1 MKKTC
6 FILSLAGVAALAA
19 CSTQELESP
28 ANLQNGMLMVRPI
41 MPEVDIETKADLP
54 TIYAFI
60 PEELNAG
67 TVNPVLPKIN
77 SGNTYY
83 YNLEGVGSDVVFSN
97 QDLSS
102 AVSPR
107 YDENGFSLVKTDQ
120 YSADLGNELL
130 FGVATGIQT
139 GNTEPYEVRLNRF
152 SSSVQFKFMAYDTD
166 GNELPAETFQYADAT
181 LGGFA
186 TELRFGSDI
195 TTSAPAPYGN
205 TSIAES
211 AALQDGQWLSTPRN
225 VIPGTEQMD
234 YDVNITLSDGT
245 SGNFKGSLGRT
256 LEANHSYIITFRM
269 KKANGSAS
277 FILEEPEV
285 YENDYTLYPSEQ
297 KMFRVKSSYA
307 VGKDEGSTVSFHVST
322 EMPYGWS
329 YELMEGSEYFTVT
342 RDNDELTVTALSTNE
357 AESRTGLI
365 MLRTT
370 EGHEQPVYISQ
381 MNSSR
386 QVIYLT
392 KHDNQRTEFTI
403 TGSNIEIDYGGGFI
417 PYDDGGNIQL
427 SSDKFANGTTATITA
442 DWVSSFIQIDGY
454 KYSYQFENCVTL
466 TELTANIYDGSFDFS
481 NLPALKT
488 LVLDDSDLTEI
499 IFSEGQGIENLSLR
513 NGKFTAL
520 NLNNIANS
528 LKKLDCDY
536 NRSLSSLEIYPSD
549 FTGELIIESLS
560 IQWTNLAGIN
570 CSGYTHLEDLN
581 ISNCPMETV
590 NLNGCTALKELEF
603 RNNDATYLN
612 ISNCTSLKVLTFDG
626 TSLNTIART
635 GSDMIETI
643 NIGLAHITDF
653 DFSNMTSLK
662 QIAISNTI
670 VCNYFNISNCPNVK
684 IINKNT
690 GGGTVL
696 SGEGIGGM
704 DVDIS
709 NCTSLDY
716 IRFNALKSWKV
727 DNTPNIKRLD
737 ILRSGAEVY
746 SYDFSKHPN
755 VEVIQLYGLGVSS
768 DDTEPEFNLDLSG
781 CPALKTLYIDGVPL
795 TSLALP
801 QSVEKIEL
809 RGWQDWVTY
818 PTELNLSGYPN
829 LKNVTVSGDGH
840 CLQFNSI
847 NFSDCTALET
857 CSISSCF
864 YTENSSINLSGC
876 NMLQDCDIYNNQGLS
891 SINFSGCWSPMDLR
905 IENNQA
911 LTSVDL
917 SNTGVTKSN
926 IKNNKALT
934 SVTMQGCTALETC
947 EFTGHEVLM
956 SIDVSYC
963 TSLKTFD
970 GGNGSNPIIETVNVS
985 GCSSLEHFSTAG
997 SRLTG
1002 MDFSSCQK
1010 LLDVNVRN
1018 NLMETDNLNTMF
1030 NSLVDR
1036 SRMTITG
1043 EIHVSGN
1050 PGAEGCDRNIAL
1062 DKNWYFPAE

>member
-41 MPEVDIETKADLP
+41 MPEVEIETKADLP

-97 QDLSS
+97 QDLSY

-120 YSADLGNELL
+120 YSADLGTELL

-277 FILEEPEV
+277 FTLEEPEI

-381 MNSSR
+381 MNGSR

-392 KHDNQRTEFTI
+392 KHDNKRTEFTI

-466 TELTANIYDGSFDFS
+466 TELTANIYDSSFDFS

-520 NLNNIANS
+520 NLNNIAGS
-528 LKKLDCDY
+528 LKKLDCDS
-536 NRSLSSLEIYPSD
+536 NTSLASLEIYPSD
-549 FTGELIIESLS
+549 YTGERLIEYL
-560 IQWTNLAGIN
+560 NLRRTIMDGLN
-570 CSGYTHLEDLN
+570 CSQF
-581 ISNCPMETV
+581 
-590 NLNGCTALKELEF
+590 TALKDLDIDYCDRLTSINLTGCSSLTNIAIGHTGTDCF
-603 RNNDATYLN
+603 VNINNC
-612 ISNCTSLKVLTFDG
+612 SSLKELTILEGANINRISHSG
-626 TSLNTIART
+626 T
-635 GSDMIETI
+635 DIETI
-643 NIGLAHITDF
+643 SNNGNSFIADF
-653 DFSNMTSLK
+653 DFSNEVSLK
-662 QIAISNTI
+662 EIRINAGITATN
-670 VCNYFNISNCPNVK
+670 FNISNCPNLK
-684 IINKNT
+684 LKHDFNNNS
-690 GGGTVL
+690 
-696 SGEGIGGM
+696 SGHSIVADYM
-704 DVDIS
+704 DIS
-709 NCTSLDY
+709 ECTALDTLVCQIKY
-716 IRFNALKSWKV
+716 SCENTNASNLKYLELTTGTQASEGVFNYNFSQHPALEHLEISGHMGWRYDTHPV
-727 DNTPNIKRLD
+727 DLSVCSMLKYFRSYQTYVNQLILPQSIEKLVVQWEHYLESFD
-737 ILRSGAEVY
+737 ISGYTNLKEFIFDDVGFGDHDLR
-746 SYDFSKHPN
+746 
-755 VEVIQLYGLGVSS
+755 
-768 DDTEPEFNLDLSG
+768 LSG
-781 CPALKTLYIDGVPL
+781 CSALQSADIQRSAIKSIDFTGCQSLIDCKILDARGTSSITLDGCSNL
-795 TSLALP
+795 
-801 QSVEKIEL
+801 
-809 RGWQDWVTY
+809 
-818 PTELNLSGYPN
+818 LN
-829 LKNVTVSGDGH
+829 
-840 CLQFNSI
+840 
-847 NFSDCTALET
+847 
-857 CSISSCF
+857 CSISS
-864 YTENSSINLSGC
+864 
-876 NMLQDCDIYNNQGLS
+876 
-891 SINFSGCWSPMDLR
+891 
-905 IENNQA
+905 A
-911 LTSVDL
+911 
-917 SNTGVTKSN
+917 SN
-926 IKNNKALT
+926 IT
-934 SVTMQGCTALETC
+934 SLD
-947 EFTGHEVLM
+947 F
-956 SIDVSYC
+956 SSC
-963 TSLKTFD
+963 TSLKTCEVSDNSLLYSVNLANLTYLETADIFNNQNLNNINLANCHSLKCFNSYD
-970 GGNGSNPIIETVNVS
+970 SANPTLESIDLS
-985 GCSSLEHFSTAG
+985 GCSAIEEFRATEG
-997 SRLTG
+997 RLTSL
-1002 MDFSSCQK
+1002 DFSASDR
-1010 LLDVNVRN
+1010 LSFVNVKG
-1018 NLMETDNLNTMF
+1018 NLMEADGLDAML
-1030 NSLVDR
+1030 NSLCDR
-1036 SRMTITG
+1036 SFEANTG
-1043 EIHVSGN
+1043 QIYISGN
-1050 PGAEGCDRNIAL
+1050 PGENECNKNIAL